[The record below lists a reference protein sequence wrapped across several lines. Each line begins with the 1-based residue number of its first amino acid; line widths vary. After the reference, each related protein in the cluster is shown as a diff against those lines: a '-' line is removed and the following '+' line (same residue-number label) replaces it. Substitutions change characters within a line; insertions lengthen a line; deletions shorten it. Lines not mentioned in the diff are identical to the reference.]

1 MTVNYNRPQINVN
14 EKLNTNKTNIGQLG
28 RKVLGAQTQ
37 EQLSDYVS
45 AGRINQIRNGD
56 ATINQRGASS
66 YSSNGYTLDGWFMG
80 TATTYTVTPHTLT
93 VPFKGFNKAIR
104 CQVTGSGNSDPYLLQ
119 RIENGHR
126 AFHQQTVTFS
136 FWAAGDVEM
145 ALASQGVSFPGGY
158 GTVPFKDLVQ
168 IDEFRGG
175 WRRFA
180 VTAGMGDLSG
190 LSYFQ
195 IGFELEPST
204 VFDVYFTGLQCEI
217 GSSASPFQHL
227 PIADQL
233 AWNMRYYQVLELDD
247 MMIMRGA
254 TGTTYSLAD
263 LQTNIFL
270 SVPMR
275 ATPSTGNLAGGTPL
289 TAQGFTNAYSSSPG
303 TFEIA
308 LSAKSKHLL
317 VPIYRAND
325 DNGGTALPTSVA
337 FLTFS
342 DDGFVTAEL

>member
-37 EQLSDYVS
+37 EQLSDYVG

-56 ATINQRGASS
+56 ATINQRGESS
-66 YSSNGYTLDGWFMG
+66 YSANGYTLDGWFMG
-80 TATTYTVTPHTLT
+80 TATTYTVTPHTLST
-93 VPFKGFNKAIR
+93 PFKGFNKAIR

-126 AFHQQTVTFS
+126 VFHQQTITFS

-145 ALASQGVSFPGGY
+145 ALASQGVSFPNY

-180 VTAGMGDLSG
+180 ATVGMGDLSG

-217 GSSASPFQHL
+217 GSNASPFQHL
-227 PIADQL
+227 PIQDQL
-233 AWNMRYYQVLELDD
+233 AWNQRYYVQIVPAGNAECW
-247 MMIMRGA
+247 ITTAVSYTATAIYGGIRFPVTMRSVPTIVQT
-254 TGTTYSLAD
+254 TGSGYYQYYRNTTND
-263 LQTNIFL
+263 LFNSL
-270 SVPMR
+270 SVFGAPQ
-275 ATPSTGNLAGGTPL
+275 STANSVFVYNSSEVSGTAGEAGNIQAASASTNLA
-289 TAQGFTNAYSSSPG
+289 F
-303 TFEIA
+303 
-308 LSAKSKHLL
+308 KS
-317 VPIYRAND
+317 
-325 DNGGTALPTSVA
+325 
-337 FLTFS
+337 
-342 DDGFVTAEL
+342 EL